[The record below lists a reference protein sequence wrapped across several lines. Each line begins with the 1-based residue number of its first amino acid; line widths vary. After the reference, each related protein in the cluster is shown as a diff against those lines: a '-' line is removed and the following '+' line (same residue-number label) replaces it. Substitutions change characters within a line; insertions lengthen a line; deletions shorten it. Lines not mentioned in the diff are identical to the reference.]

1 MLFLMPGVSSAFFS
15 SGWLLLDKLALNLN
29 SAAQLGADSSVGPRC
44 CCAFSLLA
52 QESISP
58 RKPEYLTER
67 SICISPCRTLGG
79 TPSRCLGKV
88 PAVTA
93 WLGKQTLTMICL

>member
-1 MLFLMPGVSSAFFS
+1 MMLFLMPGVSSAFFS

-44 CCAFSLLA
+44 CAFSLLA

-58 RKPEYLTER
+58 RKPEYLR
-67 SICISPCRTLGG
+67 GPSASPHAGR
-79 TPSRCLGKV
+79 
-88 PAVTA
+88 
-93 WLGKQTLTMICL
+93 